1 MKKRLLLVGAL
12 VLLSSH
18 DMYLKLDS
26 YFLQPDTR
34 AAIQLFNG
42 TFEKSENVITRDRML
57 DVSLVGNGERISV
70 DTTQWSEKDSIT
82 ILNFSTGA
90 PGTWVAGVST
100 APRNIEM
107 SGTDFNSYLEH
118 DGILDML
125 EWRRENQ
132 AMDVPAVEKYSK
144 HVKTIFQ
151 VGDKTSED
159 WNTVLGYPIEFVP
172 LENPYDLHPGHTL
185 AVQLLFQGKP
195 LANELVYVGL
205 DAEGSESLSD
215 HTHGDGETQD
225 HEHADASDA
234 DHTHTGG
241 TQLRTDDKGIANVFL
256 PAKGI
261 WYLRSIHLVP
271 SQEAGLT
278 HESNWAT
285 LSFAIGEGHSH
296 SHNSSEE
303 DATPGMGDDPETLTG
318 NGRTSFIYGVLT
330 ALAILGIGYFVVR
343 QRNRRT

>member
-1 MKKRLLLVGAL
+1 MKKRLLLIGA
-12 VLLSSH
+12 VLLFSSH

-26 YFLQPDTR
+26 YFLEPNTR

-57 DVSLVGNGERISV
+57 DVSLVGNGERRAAEDS
-70 DTTQWSEKDSIT
+70 QWSEKDSIT
-82 ILNFSTGA
+82 ILNFTTGA

-100 APRNIEM
+100 GPRNIEL
-107 SGTDFNSYLEH
+107 SGADFNSYLEH

-125 EWRRENQ
+125 EWRRKNQ

-151 VGDKTSED
+151 VGDQTSED

-185 AVQLLFQGKP
+185 SVQLLFHGEP

-205 DAEGSESLSD
+205 DADGSESTSD
-215 HTHGDGETQD
+215 HTHAEGEE
-225 HEHADASDA
+225 HEHTEASEA

-241 TQLRTDDKGIANVFL
+241 TQLRTDARGIAKVFL
-256 PAKGI
+256 PAKGT
-261 WYLRSIHLVP
+261 WYLRTIHLVH
-271 SQEAGLT
+271 SEEEGLT

-296 SHNSSEE
+296 EHSNSDETAAGEPGDSE
-303 DATPGMGDDPETLTG
+303 DITG
-318 NGRTSFIYGVLT
+318 NGMTSFIYGVLT
-330 ALAILGIGYFVVR
+330 ALAILGIGYFVVS
-343 QRNRRT
+343 QRNRGR

>member
-1 MKKRLLLVGAL
+1 MKKSLLLFGAL
-12 VLLSSH
+12 LLFSSH

-26 YFLQPDTR
+26 YFLQPNTQ
-34 AAIQLFNG
+34 ATIKLFNG
-42 TFEKSENVITRDRML
+42 TFEKSENVITRDRMR
-57 DVSLVGNGERISV
+57 DMSLVGNGERLAV
-70 DTTQWSEKDSIT
+70 DAVQWSEKDSIT
-82 ILNFSTGA
+82 ILNFTTGA

-100 APRNIEM
+100 GPRNIEM
-107 SGTDFNSYLEH
+107 SGADFNSYLEH

-132 AMDVPAVEKYSK
+132 AMDLPAVEKYSK

-159 WNTVLGYPIEFVP
+159 WKTVLGYPIEFVP

-185 AVQLLFQGKP
+185 SVQLLFRGEP

-205 DAEGSESLSD
+205 DADGSETLSD
-215 HTHGDGETQD
+215 HTHGEGEAQD
-225 HEHADASDA
+225 HEHADASDG

-241 TQLRTDDKGIANVFL
+241 TQLRTDDQGIAKVFL

-261 WYLRSIHLVP
+261 WYLRTIHLVP
-271 SQEAGLT
+271 SEEAGLT

-285 LSFAIGEGHSH
+285 LSFAVGEGHSH
-296 SHNSSEE
+296 EHSPSGE
-303 DATPGMGDDPETLTG
+303 DAAVDSGDSEAIPG
-318 NGRTSFIYGVLT
+318 NGRTSFILGVLT

-343 QRNRRT
+343 QRNRGR

>member
-1 MKKRLLLVGAL
+1 MKKRLLLIGAL
-12 VLLSSH
+12 LLFSSH

-26 YFLQPDTR
+26 YFLEPHTP

-57 DVSLVGNGERISV
+57 DVSLVGNGERQAADYS
-70 DTTQWSEKDSIT
+70 QWSEKDSIT
-82 ILNFSTGA
+82 ILNFTTGA

-100 APRNIEM
+100 GPRNIEM
-107 SGTDFNSYLEH
+107 SGADFNSYLEH

-125 EWRRENQ
+125 EWRKENQ
-132 AMDVPAVEKYSK
+132 ALEQPAVEKYSK

-159 WNTVLGYPIEFVP
+159 WKTVLGYPIEFVP

-185 AVQLLFQGKP
+185 PVQLLFQGEP
-195 LANELVYVGL
+195 LANQLVYVGL
-205 DAEGSESLSD
+205 DADGSEGTSNHS
-215 HTHGDGETQD
+215 HAPGEE
-225 HEHADASDA
+225 HEHEHTGSSTD

-241 TQLRTDDKGIANVFL
+241 TQLRTDAEGIAKVFL
-256 PAKGI
+256 PTKGT
-261 WYLRSIHLVP
+261 WYLRTIHLVP
-271 SQEAGLT
+271 SEEAGLT

-296 SHNSSEE
+296 THNSSEE
-303 DATPGMGDDPETLTG
+303 TAAAEVGDTEDTPG
-318 NGRTSFIYGVLT
+318 NGRTSFILGVLT
-330 ALAILGIGYFVVR
+330 SLAILGVGYFVVR
-343 QRNRRT
+343 QRNRRR